1 MKPSNVNTRQKLQN
15 VAHDLIQ
22 KRGVNGFSFQDLSD
36 AVGIRKASVHHH
48 FPSKAD
54 LIESLMQHFLEDL
67 DECTRTIMSSNANA
81 KTKLKR
87 FCALFSRTL
96 QDGQN
101 DKCCLCGMLL
111 AEIASLEKPVV
122 AKLKQ
127 FVQNN
132 LSVIEEIVREGAND
146 GTLAVQSNP
155 KSTALLILAAL
166 EGGLLV
172 ARCDQGP
179 RQFAEL
185 VNRLISL
192 LSAR

>member
-1 MKPSNVNTRQKLQN
+1 MKTANVSTKQRLQL
-15 VAHDLIQ
+15 VALDLIQ

-54 LIESLMQHFLEDL
+54 LIDALATEFLENM
-67 DECTRTIMSSNANA
+67 DECSHSIVSSSVNG

-87 FCALFSRTL
+87 FCGVFAKTL
-96 QDGQN
+96 LDGQN
-101 DKCCLCGMLL
+101 DKFCLGGMLM
-111 AEIASLEKPVV
+111 AEIASLGKPVQE
-122 AKLKQ
+122 KLQ
-127 FVQNN
+127 RF
-132 LSVIEEIVREGAND
+132 
-146 GTLAVQSNP
+146 VQSNLLVVEEILRQGVSDGSLAAQSNL
-155 KSTALLILAAL
+155 KATALMVLSTL

-185 VNRLISL
+185 TNRMLAL